1 GGGDG
6 PALVL
11 PLWCALLDLLRRL
24 HRADRGRA
32 EPATCVLHARGTPR
46 GGHPQATR
54 IAPDGVGADA
64 GGAEGGSPA
73 ADYVIDRTWTRSG
86 LHARAL
92 ELSPPPAL
100 DSDGRVARLVLPRRP
115 ADLLMLRELS
125 LDRLR
130 VTWWPHRGPR
140 HGINV
145 AVFTS
150 AVSLWRHDPSP
161 RLPALR
167 RARPHHLDQWLLLLS
182 AVIDLP
188 ANVSIPSCAA
198 RWRWVDFNG
207 TQPAFANVVRLPLRV
222 VEADQPRLG
231 GVAALRPLGWIH
243 LLRHPCREIV
253 DAMGSPS
260 GVRNPSRG
268 CTARS
273 SAGAA
278 PPPCWSWPCLRANE
292 KAGGRSC

>member
-1 GGGDG
+1 AGAVGGVLRTGLGAAG
-6 PALVL
+6 PPAAA
-11 PLWCALLDLLRRL
+11 ALLR
-24 HRADRGRA
+24 
-32 EPATCVLHARGTPR
+32 TS
-46 GGHPQATR
+46 QATR

-222 VEADQPRLG
+222 VEVVCRRRPPTLLELALPPRQREG
-231 GVAALRPLGWIH
+231 GRKELLTRCLWVAAAGTLLLACALQVLLLMLG
-243 LLRHPCREIV
+243 L
-253 DAMGSPS
+253 MMF
-260 GVRNPSRG
+260 VRQVR
-268 CTARS
+268 A
-273 SAGAA
+273 AGA
-278 PPPCWSWPCLRANE
+278 R
-292 KAGGRSC
+292 G